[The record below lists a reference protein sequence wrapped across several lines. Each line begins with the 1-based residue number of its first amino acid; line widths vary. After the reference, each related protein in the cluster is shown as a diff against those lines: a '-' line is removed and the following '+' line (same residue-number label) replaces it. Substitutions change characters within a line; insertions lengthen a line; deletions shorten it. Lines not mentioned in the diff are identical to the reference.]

1 MSGILDAVVI
11 GAGSAGLGVSYFLK
25 QRGCVHQVL
34 ERGRVGETWRTQRW
48 DSFRLNSTNIRTML
62 PGDSYNGPDP
72 WGAITHHEF
81 VAYLEGYVDRH
92 RLPVRTGVAVERLT
106 REDGAYRV
114 KTDRETVRAGAIVI
128 ATGNQSRQVRPS
140 WSSDLPKS
148 VRQVDSSA
156 YRNPAEL
163 PEGAV
168 LVVGSGQSGGQ
179 IAEDLVRGGRRVFL
193 ATSRTGR
200 LVRRY
205 RGGDS
210 FNWFT
215 ISGFANVP
223 RRELILEHGRTPP
236 RPLLGA
242 THTISLQSLSA
253 QGVVLLGRFRGVLKG
268 SLAFG
273 DEVGDHLRFA
283 DEASADA
290 KRLIDEYIERAG
302 LDAPPAEEDPAET
315 VVPSVPDP
323 PIRSIDLATSGIS
336 SIIWCTGFLG
346 DFSWVRLPGVLDA
359 AGQPVHEDGIGPI
372 PGLYFAG
379 LDSAITRK
387 SGTIPAVAEEAC
399 DMVNHIVSRQPD
411 SRSRTPDAV
420 RDVP

>member
-25 QRGCVHQVL
+25 QRGCAHHVL

-48 DSFRLNSTNIRTML
+48 DSFRLNSTNIRTMM
-62 PGDSYNGPDP
+62 PGDSYDGLDP

-92 RLPVRTGVAVERLT
+92 RLPVRTGVAVEQLT

-114 KTDRETVRAGAIVI
+114 TTERETLLAGVVVI
-128 ATGNQSRQVRPS
+128 ATGNQSRQVRPP
-140 WSSDLPKS
+140 WSTDLPKS

-163 PEGAV
+163 ADGAV

-215 ISGFANVP
+215 ISGFADVP
-223 RRELILEHGRTPP
+223 RREVILEHGGPTP

-253 QGVVLLGRFRGVLKG
+253 QGVVLLGRFKGVLNG

-273 DEVGDHLRFA
+273 DEVGDHIRFA
-283 DEASADA
+283 DQASADA
-290 KRLIDEYIERAG
+290 KRVIDKYIERAG
-302 LDAPPAEEDPAET
+302 LDAPPAEDDPAET
-315 VVPSVPDP
+315 VVPSVPNP
-323 PIRSIDLATSGIS
+323 PIRSIDLATGGIS
-336 SIIWCTGFLG
+336 SIIWCTGFSG
-346 DFSWVRLPGVLDA
+346 DFSWVKLPGALDA

-379 LDSAITRK
+379 LDFAITRK
-387 SGTIPAVAEEAC
+387 SGTIPAVAEEAAH
-399 DMVNHIVSRQPD
+399 MVNHIVRRQPN
-411 SRSRTPDAV
+411 SRSRPPDAV
-420 RDVP
+420 RDVL